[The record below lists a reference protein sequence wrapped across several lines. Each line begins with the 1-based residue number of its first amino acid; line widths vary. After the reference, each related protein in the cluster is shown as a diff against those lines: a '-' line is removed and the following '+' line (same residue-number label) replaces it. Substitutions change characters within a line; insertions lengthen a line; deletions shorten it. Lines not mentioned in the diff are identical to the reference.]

1 MALEDIRWNVGEL
14 RLLLASVD
22 NDKEFLTDI
31 SSSKA
36 SPESECP
43 SLGEDAMLMTSSVSS
58 AGMEVLS
65 WIGGAGGGVGLR

>member
-1 MALEDIRWNVGEL
+1 MALEDVRWNVGEL
-14 RLLLASVD
+14 QLLLASVD

-31 SSSKA
+31 LSSKA

-43 SLGEDAMLMTSSVSS
+43 SLGEDAMLMTSSVSL